1 MQQYLKRIAKYMP
14 PGIRDLMQK
23 PDPEPKI
30 ELEIVFSDSYI
41 LYHWFIGERRTQVL
55 WVYTDDDTWET
66 LYETTDQIGFEIM
79 KRLGIPNETAQDLFQ
94 QMEIRLNRC
103 KENL

>member
-14 PGIRDLMQK
+14 PRIRGFMQK

-41 LYHWFIGERRTQVL
+41 LYDWFIGERRTQVL

-66 LYETTDQIGFEIM
+66 LYETTDQIEFEIM

>member
-14 PGIRDLMQK
+14 PGIRDFMQK

-41 LYHWFIGERRTQVL
+41 LYDWFIGERRTQVL

-66 LYETTDQIGFEIM
+66 LYETTDQIEFEIM

>member
-14 PGIRDLMQK
+14 PGIRDFMQK
-23 PDPEPKI
+23 HDSEPKI
-30 ELEIVFSDSYI
+30 GLEIVFSDAYV

-55 WVYTDDDTWET
+55 SVYTDDDTWET
-66 LYETTDQIGFEIM
+66 LYETTDQIGFGIM

-103 KENL
+103 KEKL